1 MRNVVNDV
9 ACHKLVVL
17 NGVFSQSATE
27 TKYVVENFVD
37 GESLIC
43 SQEQIRPT
51 VVIVWVVHHVEANL
65 ARCVPVGVSSDHDWL
80 IDLLGVSLSVF
91 ECVLPR
97 PNGKKIIQF

>member
-1 MRNVVNDV
+1 MNDV

-17 NGVFSQSATE
+17 NGVFSHSASE

-37 GESLIC
+37 GESLVC

-51 VVIVWVVHHVEANL
+51 VVVVWVFHHVEANV
-65 ARCVPVGVSSDHDWL
+65 AKGVPVGVSSDHDWL

-97 PNGKKIIQF
+97 PRQKKTIQF